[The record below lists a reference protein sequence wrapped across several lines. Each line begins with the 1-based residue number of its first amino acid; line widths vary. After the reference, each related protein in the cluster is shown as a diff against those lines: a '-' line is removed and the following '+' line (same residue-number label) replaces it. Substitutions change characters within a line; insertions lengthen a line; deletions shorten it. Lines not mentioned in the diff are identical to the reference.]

1 MRHFSGVTRRFYII
15 FLLPGFSRLAL
26 YAPRGISKASPKV
39 FEEEAR
45 LRALIERTVRKQK
58 RGRDVGD
65 WLRSKEIGP

>member
-1 MRHFSGVTRRFYII
+1 
-15 FLLPGFSRLAL
+15 LAL

-45 LRALIERTVRKQK
+45 LRALIERAVRKQK